1 MLIKR
6 RDFLQTTALA
16 SASLLL
22 PKFLNAMATNTL
34 PHGRQK
40 VLVVIQLTGGNDGL
54 NTLIPY
60 SNDLYYNSRPDIAIS
75 QKQALRLNEDAG
87 LNPHLPI
94 LKTLY
99 DEGYLAVLN
108 NVGYPEPN
116 RSHFR
121 SMDIWHTASNSDEYL
136 STGWLGRY
144 LDQQCK
150 DCDLPAQ
157 LVETDDIL
165 SLALKGNHYQ
175 GITFRDPRKL
185 YTKSQEQF
193 YKNIA
198 QAHQHEHEHKMA
210 DYLYKILGDTINST
224 NYMLE
229 KSRANPSN
237 ADYPSTAFGNNL
249 KHIASLIRSDI
260 NTSVYYVSLGSFDT
274 HVRQIGRQTQLFNE
288 LNGGLEV
295 FIRDL
300 KKANRFEDTLIMT
313 FSEFGRRVAQNASA
327 GTDHGTANNMFFI
340 SGALRQKGIINALP
354 DLSNLNSG
362 DLQYTVDFK
371 NVYATILDK
380 WLDSSVP
387 DILGKDFKTLGF
399 I

>member
-6 RDFLQTTALA
+6 RTFLQTTALA
-16 SASLLL
+16 SASLFL
-22 PKFLNAMATNTL
+22 PKFLNAMAGTTL
-34 PHGRQK
+34 PNGRQK
-40 VLVVIQLTGGNDGL
+40 VLIVIQLTGGNDGL
-54 NTLIPY
+54 NTIIPY
-60 SNDLYYNSRPDIAIS
+60 TNDLYYSSRPEIAIGK
-75 QKQALRLNEDAG
+75 KQALRMDDDAG

-94 LKTLY
+94 LKTLH

-121 SMDIWHTASNSDEYL
+121 SMDIWHTASNSNEYL

-144 LDQQCK
+144 LDRQCQ
-150 DCDLPAQ
+150 DCDLPTQ
-157 LVETDDIL
+157 LIETDDIL
-165 SLALKGNHYQ
+165 SLALKGVNYQ
-175 GITFRDPRKL
+175 GSTFRDPRKL

-193 YKNIA
+193 YKNIG
-198 QAHQHEHEHKMA
+198 QAHQHEHEMA
-210 DYLYKILGDTINST
+210 GYLYKILGDTINST
-224 NYMLE
+224 NYILE
-229 KSRANPSN
+229 KSKTNPSK
-237 ADYPSTAFGNNL
+237 ADYPSSTFGNNL
-249 KHIASLIRSDI
+249 KNVASLIRSDI

-274 HVRQIGRQTQLFNE
+274 HVRQVGRQTELFKE
-288 LNGGLEV
+288 LNSGLEV
-295 FIRDL
+295 FINDL
-300 KKANRFEDTLIMT
+300 KKSNRFEDTLIMT

-340 SGALRQKGIINALP
+340 SGALRQKGIINPLP
-354 DLSNLNSG
+354 DLSNLSSG

-380 WLDSSVP
+380 WLNSSAP
-387 DILGKDFKTLGF
+387 DILGKDFKALDF

>member
-6 RDFLQTTALA
+6 RTFLQTTALA
-16 SASLLL
+16 SASLFL
-22 PKFLNAMATNTL
+22 PKFLNAMAGNTL
-34 PHGRQK
+34 PDGRQK
-40 VLVVIQLTGGNDGL
+40 VLIVIQLTGGNDGL

-60 SNDLYYNSRPDIAIS
+60 TNDLYYSSRPAIAIG
-75 QKQALRLNEDAG
+75 KNQALRINDDAG

-94 LKTLY
+94 LKTLH
-99 DEGYLAVLN
+99 DEGCLAVLN

-121 SMDIWHTASNSDEYL
+121 SMDIWHTASNPDEYL

-144 LDQQCK
+144 LDHQCK
-150 DCDLPAQ
+150 DCDLPVQ
-157 LVETDDIL
+157 LIETDDIL
-165 SLALKGNHYQ
+165 SLALKGEQYQ

-193 YKNIA
+193 YKNVG
-198 QAHQHEHEHKMA
+198 QVHHHEHEMA

-224 NYMLE
+224 NYILE
-229 KSRANPSN
+229 KSRTNPST

-274 HVRQIGRQTQLFNE
+274 HVRQVGRQTELFKE
-288 LNGGLEV
+288 LNAGLEV
-295 FIRDL
+295 FIKDL
-300 KKANRFEDTLIMT
+300 KKENRFKDTLIMT

-354 DLSNLNSG
+354 DLSNLSSG
-362 DLQYTVDFK
+362 DLQYSVDFK

-380 WLDSSVP
+380 WLNSSAP
-387 DILGKDFKTLGF
+387 DILGRDFKTLDF